1 MALSPSTHR
10 VSRVLNSVAAG
21 RRLALR
27 AVGCQLVAVM
37 LVALAFLLQG
47 PGAALAAAIGG
58 LGVAL
63 GNALAAQVALGG
75 GVVVAGAGAAFA
87 RLLAA
92 TLLKWLVAI
101 TVLAI
106 ASAVWRLAPLPML
119 AGFATALVVYPISLN
134 LLRQG

>member
-1 MALSPSTHR
+1 M
-10 VSRVLNSVAAG
+10 NSVAAG

-58 LGVAL
+58 SGVAL

-75 GVVVAGAGAAFA
+75 GVVVAGAAFA

-106 ASAVWRLAPLPML
+106 ALAVWRLAPLPML
-119 AGFATALVVYPISLN
+119 AGFAAALVVYPISLN